1 MRFPRTQRLRLQGDF
16 MRVRREGLRADAG
29 VFILNAAPPAARA
42 AKAVPVPES
51 PPAPLPAARVG
62 VVSAKK
68 LLGDAVHR
76 NRMRRVFK
84 EIFRL
89 NPGVWPAGW
98 DVVLVPRRGALKK
111 SFASLE
117 RRYLESARR
126 LLANEHR

>member
-1 MRFPRTQRLRLQGDF
+1 MRFPRTQRLRLQSDF

-29 VFILNAAPPAARA
+29 VFILNATPPAAG
-42 AKAVPVPES
+42 AVPTPES
-51 PPAPLPAARVG
+51 PPAVRVG

-89 NPGVWPAGW
+89 NPGVWPDGW

>member
-1 MRFPRTQRLRLQGDF
+1 

-29 VFILNAAPPAARA
+29 AFILNAAPPQAETG
-42 AKAVPVPES
+42 AVPAPELS
-51 PPAPLPAARVG
+51 PAPVPAARVG